1 MAERRARIGATLPA
15 GEAAAAT
22 HGREPRLRRL
32 RGRDPLGLRRALA
45 DWLLPALVAAM
56 ALLAALALTGAEGAG
71 SLATR
76 WQQAAGGQIIVQL
89 PPEGV
94 AAAVEHLATLPGV
107 AEARPVAEAQLR
119 ELLVPWL
126 GDVPGLPLP
135 GMVEIRLA
143 SPAAEAPVR
152 DAAAA
157 LPGARVEQRGE
168 AVTQALRVAEGVR
181 GLAWVILGIIGLV
194 ATALVAVATR
204 AGIAARSQ
212 TILILHELGARD
224 ADIAGRFARRL
235 GWLCGVGAVAGLAV
249 ALPALWLLADAA
261 IPVAMSRAARLTDLP
276 WGGLVLL
283 PLAAAAIGWLTARL
297 TVAAWL
303 RRLP

>member
-1 MAERRARIGATLPA
+1 MAERAGTSPA
-15 GEAAAAT
+15 
-22 HGREPRLRRL
+22 GREPRLRRL

-45 DWLLPALVAAM
+45 DWLLPALVGAM
-56 ALLAALALTGAEGAG
+56 ALLAALALAGAEGAG
-71 SLATR
+71 SLAER

-89 PPEGV
+89 PPEEV
-94 AAAVEHLATLPGV
+94 PAALEQLSALPGV
-107 AEARPVAEAQLR
+107 AEARPVAEARLR

-135 GMVEIRLA
+135 GMIEIRLA

-152 DAAAA
+152 DAATA
-157 LPGARVEQRGE
+157 LPGAQVEQRGE
-168 AVTQALRVAEGVR
+168 AVTQALRVAQGVR
-181 GLAWVILGIIGLV
+181 TLAWVILGIIGLV

-224 ADIAGRFARRL
+224 GDIAGRFARRL
-235 GWLCGVGAVAGLAV
+235 GWLCLLGALAGLVV

-261 IPVAMSRAARLTDLP
+261 IPVAMSRAARLADLP
-276 WGGLVLL
+276 WGGLALL
-283 PLAAAAIGWLTARL
+283 PLAAASIGWLTARL
-297 TVAAWL
+297 TVSAWL